1 MKISIS
7 PLVQEKKRA
16 ERRINTFLMVDG
28 HDVAHA
34 RKHMLALSVQ
44 GGAAPTAEFEE
55 AARIEGKTAQELAAI
70 ILAKPDDLMVKENR
84 RRGLIVAVRNA
95 RTLEELHKI
104 LTDNSVP
111 AHYEDQRLALL
122 P

>member
-1 MKISIS
+1 MKITIS

-16 ERRINTFLMVDG
+16 ERRINAFLMVDG

-44 GGAAPTAEFEE
+44 NGGAPSAEFEE

-70 ILAKPDDLMVKENR
+70 ILAKPDDLMIKDNKR
-84 RRGLIVAVRNA
+84 RSLLVAARNA
-95 RTLEELHKI
+95 QTLEELNKI
-104 LTDNSVP
+104 LEDNSVP
-111 AHYEDQRLALL
+111 AHYEDQRMALL

>member
-44 GGAAPTAEFEE
+44 DGAAATAEFEE

-70 ILAKPDDLMVKENR
+70 ILAKPDDLMIKENKR
-84 RRGLIVAVRNA
+84 RSLLVAARNA
-95 RTLEELHKI
+95 QTLEELNKI
-104 LTDNSVP
+104 LEDNGVP
-111 AHYEDQRLALL
+111 AHYEDQRMALL

>member
-1 MKISIS
+1 MRIQIA

-16 ERRINTFLMVDG
+16 ERRVNTFLMVDG

-44 GGAAPTAEFEE
+44 NGAAPTAEFQE
-55 AARIEGKTAQELAAI
+55 AARIEGKTAQELAAV
-70 ILAKPDDLMVKENR
+70 ILAKPDELMVKENK

-95 RTLEELHKI
+95 RSLTELNKI
-104 LTDNSVP
+104 LADNSVP